1 MLVKPN
7 QTVLEGR
14 VEAIR
19 PEPDGWGAEV
29 ELRVERNESPS
40 EDEDFLRPALG
51 SVTKLFAAEPAA
63 LQVGDRVRAHARL
76 LAGPRGGRA
85 VIESVDRLADSQD
98 DAQAESPAPPARDD
112 ADARPSPARS
122 RRRSSR

>member
-7 QTVLEGR
+7 KTVLEGR

-29 ELRVERNESPS
+29 ELRVERNESAS
-40 EDEDFLRPALG
+40 EAEDFLRPAPG
-51 SVTKLFAAEPAA
+51 SVMKLFAAEPAE
-63 LQVGDRVRAHARL
+63 LRVGDHVRAEARL

-85 VIESVDRLADSQD
+85 VIESVDRLADGQD
-98 DAQAESPAPPARDD
+98 DGQDQSPAPPARDGD
-112 ADARPSPARS
+112 GARPSPARS